1 MKKKIGLSIIV
12 LAVLIQFI
20 RPSKNTGEAE
30 GKNDLSHSVTIPDT
44 IRTILKVACYDCH
57 SDHTDYRWYHE
68 IMPVGW
74 WLSAHVEDGKKHL
87 NFSQFR
93 LYNDKKK
100 DHKLEEIAEEVE
112 HGEMPLGS
120 YTWLHKDAKL
130 SEEQIKMLKAWVEQ
144 QRQEIKSKTK

>member
-30 GKNDLSHSVTIPDT
+30 GKNDLSHSVTVPDT

-100 DHKLEEIAEEVE
+100 DHKLEEIVEEVE

-130 SEEQIKMLKAWVEQ
+130 SEEQIKMLKASVEQ